1 MTKEKQKSDQKQKY
15 QLLRRQQVEPCAS
28 FDVSLL
34 SKMKGQLGFQYHCK
48 REIVI
53 FI

>member
-15 QLLRRQQVEPCAS
+15 QLLRQQVEPCAS